1 MHEPPRKVGKWL
13 GSVVRGFTQYHAV
26 PGNMEAPR
34 EFYTQVSRVWRWVI
48 RRRSQNARK
57 RWNWERFYR
66 LQRQWL
72 PRPRLVHPYPN
83 VRFDAKYSR

>member
-1 MHEPPRKVGKWL
+1 M